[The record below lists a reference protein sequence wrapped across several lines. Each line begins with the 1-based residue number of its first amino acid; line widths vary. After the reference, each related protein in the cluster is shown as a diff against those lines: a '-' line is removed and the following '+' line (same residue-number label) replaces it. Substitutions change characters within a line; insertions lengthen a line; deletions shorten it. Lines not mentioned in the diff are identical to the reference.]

1 MSSVTVPGNVG
12 MNTSCY
18 LGHALTVLGIALLLL
33 SNEGPTLPQRTLLQ
47 CKALLEQEGSESQV

>member
-1 MSSVTVPGNVG
+1 